1 MRCASPLDQPADAS
15 ALASTLATAFA
26 SAALASASLGSSGA
40 ASSVAS
46 SANASTLVQPGLVVL
61 LPPGWQPTAASRR
74 GATYTLGVVTDVRR
88 VPKEIEVCAS
98 PDRPPP
104 ASSVTSASAA
114 RASAVASSAGG
125 ARAAGRLQWDGLGL
139 GGPPQ
144 RGVVQ
149 PVFDPLGGLG
159 FVPLVA
165 VDPALLEAR
174 TRNIYGSEGGEEK
187 EKENGG
193 AGAATGADV
202 AAAHAAVAAVAAA
215 AQLALFGLC
224 GEHGCEA
231 VYRVRDGD
239 VACDFGGRGS
249 VGTGTGDQ
257 LEAAS
262 VFGREVA
269 RRQQAEAALA
279 AVRARKEGAKQRKD
293 WSEVVKLEALAK
305 AAAVKLEASE
315 RRLFPQQL
323 WCPFCLWEPTY

>member
-15 ALASTLATAFA
+15 ALASTLATALA
-26 SAALASASLGSSGA
+26 SAALAPASLVGSNGA

-61 LPPGWQPTAASRR
+61 LPPGWQPTAAGRR

-88 VPKEIEVCAS
+88 VPKEIEVCAL

-114 RASAVASSAGG
+114 RTSAVASSAGG

-174 TRNIYGSEGGEEK
+174 TRNIYGSESEEDK
-187 EKENGG
+187 EKENGD

-202 AAAHAAVAAVAAA
+202 AAAHAAVAAA

-231 VYRVRDGD
+231 VYRVCDGD

-257 LEAAS
+257 LEAAF
-262 VFGREVA
+262 VFGREVV

-279 AVRARKEGAKQRKD
+279 AVQARKEGAKQRKD

-305 AAAVKLEASE
+305 AAAVKLEASK
-315 RRLFPQQL
+315 RRMFPQQL